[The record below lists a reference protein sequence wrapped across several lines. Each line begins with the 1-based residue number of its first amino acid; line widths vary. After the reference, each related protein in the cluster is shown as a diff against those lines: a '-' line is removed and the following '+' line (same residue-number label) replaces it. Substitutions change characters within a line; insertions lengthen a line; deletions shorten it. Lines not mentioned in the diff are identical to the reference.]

1 MRVFFD
7 AGKEIV
13 MEDFEKA
20 VEILQ
25 ELVWAL
31 QGKESPCDFI
41 GVFGCEYSDS
51 YYKTQP
57 EPVRKK
63 HILPPIRADPMYRM
77 FPALCTSTIK

>member
-7 AGKEIV
+7 AGKEII
-13 MEDFEKA
+13 MEFFDEA
-20 VEILQ
+20 IQILQ
-25 ELVWAL
+25 ELTQAL
-31 QGKESPCDFI
+31 QGKEKFCNFFCVSDCR
-41 GVFGCEYSDS
+41 YSDS